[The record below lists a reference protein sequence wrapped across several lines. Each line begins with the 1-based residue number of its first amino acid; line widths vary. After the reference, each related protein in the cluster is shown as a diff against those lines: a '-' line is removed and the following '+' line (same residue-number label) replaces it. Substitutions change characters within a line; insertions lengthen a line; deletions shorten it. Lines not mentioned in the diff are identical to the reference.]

1 MFLFQ
6 TITVCILLTIVHELA
21 HAIIGIKFMGLTPE
35 FIAIGIPI
43 TKKIGRWSF
52 STHLFTWRREGRVPL
67 VISWLLI
74 GGGVG
79 FKNEEF
85 YRSGKYRQKVQM
97 LLSGPV
103 SNILAGFGVALLFF
117 GLINGLAIGW
127 GIFSTAGSLISAM
140 ITHSSLEV
148 AMSQSFF
155 LPAMWLA
162 SFLLKSWW
170 QPVCLWIFWNFMVGL
185 FNLLPI
191 PGLDG
196 GHILMQG
203 IREVGGEKTV
213 KTIQKIDGI
222 FLILWIAFTFLVVF
236 KWVIF

>member
-1 MFLFQ
+1 MFLSQ
-6 TITVCILLTIVHELA
+6 TIIVCVFLTIIHELA
-21 HAIIGIKFMGLTPE
+21 HALIGIKFLGLTPE

-43 TKKIGRWSF
+43 SKKIGQRTF
-52 STHLFTWRREGRVPL
+52 STHLFTWKREGRVPL

-79 FKNEEF
+79 FNNSDY
-85 YRSGKYRQKVQM
+85 YRPGKYRQKIQM

-127 GIFSTAGSLISAM
+127 GIFSTAGSIMTAI
-140 ITHSSLEV
+140 ITHGSLELAV
-148 AMSQSFF
+148 SHSYFF
-155 LPAMWLA
+155 PAIWLA
-162 SFLLKSWW
+162 SKLLGSWW

-203 IREVGGEKTV
+203 VQEMGGGRTI
-213 KTIQKIDGI
+213 KTIQKIDSV
-222 FLILWIAFTFLVVF
+222 FLVLWIVFTFLVVF
-236 KWVIF
+236 KLFIF